1 MTIEAIQ
8 FLPALSM
15 PVEPGAAAGAA
26 SASDGQF
33 GAWFSSQLADVNHQ
47 LAVADQGVQRLAA
60 GDASNLHQ
68 VMIDLEQ
75 AKVSLQLAMQVRN
88 HVLDAYREL
97 MQMQM

>member
-1 MTIEAIQ
+1 MTVDAIQ

-15 PVEPGAAAGAA
+15 PVEPGATAGAA
-26 SASDGQF
+26 APGSQF
-33 GAWFSSQLADVNHQ
+33 GAWFTSQLADVNQQ